1 VYTLDVHYLGTGSI
15 VGDGSVLLT
24 ADHVIRDWANAGP
37 LAIAIPTHPERIF
50 EIEPIERDW
59 RHDLALLRINAYRP
73 DNANPLAVRFDIPI
87 YSTQLVASV
96 DYGLTEFENDKL
108 RLSVACRVGNVT
120 RVCDMTELFGL
131 AGKTLWSFHFQL
143 CAVRVERQSSTNTPT
158 P

>member
-1 VYTLDVHYLGTGSI
+1 
-15 VGDGSVLLT
+15 
-24 ADHVIRDWANAGP
+24 
-37 LAIAIPTHPERIF
+37 
-50 EIEPIERDW
+50 
-59 RHDLALLRINAYRP
+59 
-73 DNANPLAVRFDIPI
+73 LAVRFDIPI

-120 RVCDMTELFGL
+120 RVCDMTELFGP
-131 AGKTLWSFHFQL
+131 AGKDALELHFQL